1 MCAGRWPPPLFKYSG
16 QRSECDLFVL
26 PDADHS
32 EVTKL
37 RALVLDCAS
46 LTVLEFVSLTD
57 LKFGSLTDLKFEA
70 KRACTNALVLQP

>member
-1 MCAGRWPPPLFKYSG
+1 MPSPLLKYSDH
-16 QRSECDLFVL
+16 RSEGDLFVL

-37 RALVLDCAS
+37 RTLVLEFAS
-46 LTVLEFVSLTD
+46 LTVLEFASLTD